1 MEENKIGYRDIV
13 KQKEYMKTVIA
24 AVINRF
30 GDSIDTIAFAWL
42 VYQITQSAAWSAI
55 IFGFN
60 RLPTIFLQPFAG
72 AAVEG
77 KNKKAIMIITD
88 VIRGITVGF
97 VATAFLAG
105 FLNQWIMLGCTI
117 VISCAEAFRN
127 PASSALLPKLLDKK
141 YYSFGISFN
150 TSLCSLMELIGL
162 GLAGAIISLF
172 SMSTAI
178 YIDMITFFL
187 SALIILMVR
196 VKEEQLTKAKINA
209 KEYIDS
215 LKGGFLYLKEN
226 AFLRYMVTIAVFLN
240 AILVPMNS
248 LQAPLVSEVLH
259 SNEIMLSVLSLGL
272 TLGMILGAVI
282 YPYISTVIS
291 SYAIVCIGGYS
302 IGVYFISLVI
312 IGEFIHVA
320 ILNYMMVAFASFV
333 LGVVIATVNT
343 YAGIEFMKSIEEGYI
358 ARVSAIMNAG
368 CVAATPV
375 VSFIISGVTGFTST
389 GKIFLAVGL
398 LDFLVCLVL
407 FGKKRFTAIV
417 NEQNERSEN
426 ERQISDSEAC

>member
-13 KQKEYMKTVIA
+13 KQREYLKTVIA
-24 AVINRF
+24 AVINRL

-55 IFGFN
+55 IFGVN
-60 RLPTIFLQPFAG
+60 RIPTIFLQPFAG

-88 VIRGITVGF
+88 VIRGICVGI
-97 VATAFLAG
+97 VATTFLAG
-105 FLNQWIMLGCTI
+105 ILNQWIMLGCTI
-117 VISCAEAFRN
+117 VISSAEAFRN

-150 TSLCSLMELIGL
+150 TSLCSIMELVGL
-162 GLAGAIISLF
+162 GLAGVIISLF
-172 SMSTAI
+172 SISTAI
-178 YIDMITFFL
+178 YIDMVTFFL
-187 SALIILMVR
+187 SALIILTVR
-196 VKEEQLTKAKINA
+196 TKEGQLTKTKINA

-215 LKGGFLYLKEN
+215 LKGGFLYLKEK
-226 AFLRYMVTIAVFLN
+226 AFLRYMVSIAVFLN
-240 AILVPMNS
+240 AILVPLNS

-259 SNEIMLSVLSLGL
+259 SNEIMLSVMNLGL
-272 TLGMILGAVI
+272 TLGMIVGAVV

-291 SYAIVCIGGYS
+291 RYAIVCFGGYS

-312 IGEFIHVA
+312 LGKFIHVA
-320 ILNYMMVAFASFV
+320 ILNFIIVAIVSFI
-333 LGVVIATVNT
+333 LGLAIALVNT
-343 YAGIEFMKSIEEGYI
+343 YANIEFMKVIEEGYI
-358 ARVSAIMNAG
+358 ARVSAIMSAG
-368 CVAATPV
+368 CVAAMPV
-375 VSFIISGVTGFTST
+375 VSFIISGMTKLAST
-389 GKIFLAVGL
+389 GKIFLVVGL

-407 FGKKRFTAIV
+407 FGKKRFTAM

-426 ERQISDSEAC
+426 EGQISDSEAC